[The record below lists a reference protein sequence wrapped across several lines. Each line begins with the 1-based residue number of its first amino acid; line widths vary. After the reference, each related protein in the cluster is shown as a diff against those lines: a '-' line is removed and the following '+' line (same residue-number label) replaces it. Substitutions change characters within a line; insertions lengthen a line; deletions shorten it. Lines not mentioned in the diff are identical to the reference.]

1 MAMIWMAR
9 CGRER
14 PRSCSLGACVSHRDA
29 RIQQT
34 YFFSLF
40 LLDKSSD
47 FFELSDFWELSDLE
61 ELSGFEES
69 SDFDLLSFF
78 EEESPLEE
86 FDEEEG
92 AEDFLA

>member
-1 MAMIWMAR
+1 MAMIRMAR

-14 PRSCSLGACVSHRDA
+14 PRSCSLGTCVAHRNA
-29 RIQQT
+29 RVQQA
-34 YFFSLF
+34 YFFSL
-40 LLDKSSD
+40 LLDESSD

-61 ELSGFEES
+61 ELSDFEES
-69 SDFDLLSFF
+69 SDFDLLSLF

-86 FDEEEG
+86 FEEEEG

>member
-1 MAMIWMAR
+1 MIWMAR
-9 CGRER
+9 CGRE
-14 PRSCSLGACVSHRDA
+14 PSSSCSLGTCRP
-29 RIQQT
+29 QT
-34 YFFSLF
+34 YFFSLS
-40 LLDKSSD
+40 LLDESSD

-69 SDFDLLSFF
+69 SDFDLPSFF

-86 FDEEEG
+86 FEEEEG

>member
-1 MAMIWMAR
+1 MWAR
-9 CGRER
+9 AGS
-14 PRSCSLGACVSHRDA
+14 SCSLGTCVAHRNA
-29 RIQQT
+29 RVQQA
-34 YFFSLF
+34 YFFSL
-40 LLDKSSD
+40 LLDESSD

-61 ELSGFEES
+61 ELSDFEES

-86 FDEEEG
+86 FEEEEG

>member
-1 MAMIWMAR
+1 MIWMAR
-9 CGRER
+9 CGREP
-14 PRSCSLGACVSHRDA
+14 PRSCSLGTCLTHRDA
-29 RIQQT
+29 RVQPT

-40 LLDKSSD
+40 LLDNSSD

-86 FDEEEG
+86 FEEEEG